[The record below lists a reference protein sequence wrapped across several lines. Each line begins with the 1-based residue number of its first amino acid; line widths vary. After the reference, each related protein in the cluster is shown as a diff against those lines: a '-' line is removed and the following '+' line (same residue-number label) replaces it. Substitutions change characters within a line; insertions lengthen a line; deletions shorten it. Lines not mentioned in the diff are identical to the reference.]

1 MSKAQN
7 ILTTLLAMAIF
18 AFVSCN
24 NPMDRTYSPQTYE
37 EDMQEIQKSKKV
49 SEVDLQLMAKY
60 ILVVKLSGNN
70 ISGKTYDDILNKIK
84 SLQQQ
89 NDNASNMQAVETDGR
104 RKRLSSFLE
113 VNLQN
118 KVFTKVQNK
127 DAIIYTVKLKNIS
140 SQKIKTVS
148 GNIVIN
154 DLLEQPVKSLNIFVD
169 EDILPGRT
177 LTKTYT
183 PLYNNADENDLR
195 MRSKD
200 LLEMRM
206 VWNPQKIIFENG
218 SLAE

>member
-1 MSKAQN
+1 MSKPQN
-7 ILTTLLAMAIF
+7 ILTMLLAIAIF

-24 NPMDRTYSPQTYE
+24 NPMHRTYNSQTYE

-49 SEVDLQLMAKY
+49 SQTDLQLMAKY
-60 ILVVKLSGNN
+60 ILLVKISGND
-70 ISGKTYDDILNKIK
+70 ISGKTYDDILSKIK
-84 SLQQQ
+84 SFQQQ
-89 NDNASNMQAVETDGR
+89 NDNASNMQEMEENGR
-104 RKRLSSFLE
+104 RKRLSSLLE
-113 VNLQN
+113 VNLQH

-140 SQKIKTVS
+140 SQKIKTIT

-154 DLLEQPVKSLNIFVD
+154 DLLEQPVKNLNIFVD

-183 PLYNNADENDLR
+183 PAFNNADENDLR

-200 LLEMRM
+200 LLEMRV